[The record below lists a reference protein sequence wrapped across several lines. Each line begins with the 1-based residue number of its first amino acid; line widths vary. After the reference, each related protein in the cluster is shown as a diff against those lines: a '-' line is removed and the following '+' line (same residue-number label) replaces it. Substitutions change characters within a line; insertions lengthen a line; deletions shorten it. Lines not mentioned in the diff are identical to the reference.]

1 MYKNKAVIDE
11 IISIIKD
18 EIAKNNIYTNMGT
31 SVDEGMSHQ
40 QSNYIKKHFNDL
52 LNELKDINI
61 SSIDDTI
68 TGAQLQQLYKSGKA
82 KYNWPEFSFD
92 EKYQYDVFKL
102 LSNPSER
109 EIPVREF
116 IKEYILLEEKLGIK
130 RAKVLSV
137 HDDLK
142 PLKMKYK
149 EQLDRH
155 RANETKGIQL
165 GVTLFELKEK
175 NYTNDDGNYA
185 IKLKVEDFLETSETS
200 TMINGKVVW
209 NKNYSF
215 NLKNRNDTLEV
226 ELYKKTAI
234 LPFAL
239 IGSIRID
246 LEKISKDQQQLE
258 SEFDLL
264 SISDSNVIVAKLRMK
279 LHYVYDTIK
288 YFETLYNKV
297 SYVLSVADEVLNH
310 LQKYNEML
318 SKPYGIIMNGDLFD
332 LINDE
337 ELFDKIEM
345 IEDVSANVRMS
356 VMTVPRT
363 SQENKRVAS
372 DLLTSGE
379 IFFKN
384 KIINAQ
390 FDKLTFILI
399 AISIMLNLIMV
410 IARNSLLSMVI
421 VAIVGVVGVSNL
433 RDKKVLTFLFYGLIM
448 IEVFDVFWF
457 FSGYRTFWNRL
468 NEENS
473 ISNLRKWIYIFG
485 LVDIFIKG
493 EICFVVNKERKK

>member
-52 LNELKDINI
+52 LNELKDMNI

-92 EKYQYDVFKL
+92 EKYQYEVFKL

-185 IKLKVEDFLETSETS
+185 INLKVEDFLETSETS

-215 NLKNRNDTLEV
+215 NLKNRNDTLVV

-234 LPFAL
+234 LPSAL
-239 IGSIRID
+239 IGSIHID

-297 SYVLSVADEVLNH
+297 S
-310 LQKYNEML
+310 
-318 SKPYGIIMNGDLFD
+318 
-332 LINDE
+332 
-337 ELFDKIEM
+337 
-345 IEDVSANVRMS
+345 
-356 VMTVPRT
+356 
-363 SQENKRVAS
+363 
-372 DLLTSGE
+372 
-379 IFFKN
+379 
-384 KIINAQ
+384 
-390 FDKLTFILI
+390 
-399 AISIMLNLIMV
+399 
-410 IARNSLLSMVI
+410 
-421 VAIVGVVGVSNL
+421 
-433 RDKKVLTFLFYGLIM
+433 
-448 IEVFDVFWF
+448 
-457 FSGYRTFWNRL
+457 
-468 NEENS
+468 
-473 ISNLRKWIYIFG
+473 
-485 LVDIFIKG
+485 
-493 EICFVVNKERKK
+493 